1 MEGCNFLDL
10 FAGSGSAGIEAISR
24 GADIVYFVDKSIK
37 SIKLINENI
46 NLLNFKN
53 AGMDCDY
60 KILKSDVI
68 DFLKK
73 NIDLIFNIVFID
85 PPYSIS
91 FFTISEVFR
100 LLAKSNF
107 VNKNTIFIYEYFFKR
122 NTDEEISGFEI
133 VKKSFFGDKI
143 VCYLEL

>member
-1 MEGCNFLDL
+1 M
-10 FAGSGSAGIEAISR
+10 
-24 GADIVYFVDKSIK
+24 
-37 SIKLINENI
+37 INENI

-91 FFTISEVFR
+91 FFTMSEVFR